1 VVLCVLCASA
11 VKTSIA
17 MPPVKVSHALG
28 SYPVYVEPGALGRL
42 GPLVAE
48 HLAGRRLALVTDST
62 VSELFRT
69 FQHAGPSQ
77 WRPDARPPELPSFD
91 AELVV
96 PAGEASKTRDWW
108 AELSDALLE
117 RGFGRDSAI
126 VALGGGVIG
135 DLAGFVAATYL
146 RGIPCL
152 QAPTTL
158 LAMLDASVGGK
169 TGVDTPHGKNLI
181 GAFHPPVAVV
191 ADPQV
196 LRSLPEREYRAGL
209 AEAVKHG
216 LIADQ
221 DYFAWLGAEAERIA
235 AREAGTLARLVRRSV
250 EIKAA
255 VVAEDEREA
264 GRRAVLNAG
273 HTVAHALEHASDY
286 TLPHG
291 EAVALGLVAECRLA
305 EALGIARSGL
315 ARDVRVLLTRL
326 GLPERPARPL
336 PRDRV
341 LAAMATD
348 KKNRGGTVRF
358 ALARDVGTMSP
369 GEGWTVAAP
378 EAALPG
384 SLEGLI

>member
-1 VVLCVLCASA
+1 
-11 VKTSIA
+11 
-17 MPPVKVSHALG
+17 
-28 SYPVYVEPGALGRL
+28 
-42 GPLVAE
+42 
-48 HLAGRRLALVTDST
+48 
-62 VSELFRT
+62 
-69 FQHAGPSQ
+69 
-77 WRPDARPPELPSFD
+77 
-91 AELVV
+91 
-96 PAGEASKTRDWW
+96 
-108 AELSDALLE
+108 
-117 RGFGRDSAI
+117 
-126 VALGGGVIG
+126 
-135 DLAGFVAATYL
+135 
-146 RGIPCL
+146 
-152 QAPTTL
+152 
-158 LAMLDASVGGK
+158 
-169 TGVDTPHGKNLI
+169 
-181 GAFHPPVAVV
+181 
-191 ADPQV
+191 
-196 LRSLPEREYRAGL
+196 
-209 AEAVKHG
+209 
-216 LIADQ
+216 
-221 DYFAWLGAEAERIA
+221 
-235 AREAGTLARLVRRSV
+235 V

-315 ARDVRVLLTRL
+315 ARDVGVLLTRL